1 MIMMFHPSTLLW
13 APQWL
18 RAGLL
23 AFIVGG
29 CGGGVDSG
37 GTGGAATFAS
47 GPISGSGSIFV
58 NGVRFDDS
66 SANVSDEDGSRNRS
80 ELAIGMVVDVRGS
93 SIDSSSGTPS
103 SSASSIS
110 LRSELVGP
118 VDATP
123 APGATSLQVFGQTV
137 DVTTTTVFDN
147 SLTGGVAAL
156 VAGNVV
162 EVYGLLDSLT
172 GRYTATRIERKS
184 GTPAEFRIRAK
195 VSALSTTQKT
205 FTLNGRTISYAGTT
219 DVTSNLS
226 DGLVVRVRVNTTPN
240 AGVWSATRVRTGASN
255 PDDGSHAQV
264 VGLVSAFTSLAQ
276 FSVDGVAV
284 STSAATQFP
293 DGTTFGLGDRVEVE
307 GLVTAGVIAAA
318 KVELETSGGTNEF
331 EFRGP
336 IENVNPGN
344 QTVTVRGTTISYAG
358 SVEFRPNGTS
368 ASNLVQDVAVEVK
381 ATLVNGNQY
390 QATRIEFR

>member
-1 MIMMFHPSTLLW
+1 MLFHRLTLPW

-37 GTGGAATFAS
+37 GTGGAPAYAS
-47 GPISGSGSIFV
+47 GPITGSGSIFV
-58 NGVRFDDS
+58 NGVRFDDTNAS
-66 SANVSDEDGSRNRS
+66 VSDEDGSRNRS
-80 ELAIGMVVDVRGS
+80 ELKLGMVVDVRGS
-93 SIDSSSGTPS
+93 SIDGSSGTPS
-103 SSASSIS
+103 STASSVS

-137 DVTTTTVFDN
+137 DVTTTTVFDD
-147 SLTGGVAAL
+147 SLLGGLAAL

-184 GTPAEFRIRAK
+184 STPAVFRIRGK
-195 VSALSTTQKT
+195 VSALSTTQMT
-205 FTLNGRTISYAGTT
+205 FTLGGRTISYAGTS
-219 DVTSNLS
+219 DVTANLS
-226 DGLVVRVRVNTTPN
+226 NDLVVRVRVNTSPT
-240 AGVWSATRVRTGASN
+240 AGGVWSATRVRTGASN

-284 STSAATQFP
+284 STSATTQFP
-293 DGTTFGLGDRVEVE
+293 DGPTFGLGDRVEVE

-318 KVELETSGGTNEF
+318 KVELETASGANEF
-331 EFRGP
+331 DFRGP
-336 IENVNPGN
+336 IENVNTAN
-344 QTVTVRGTTISYAG
+344 QTITVRGVTISYAG
-358 SVEFRPNGTS
+358 GVEFKPTGTS
-368 ASNLVQDVAVEVK
+368 AGNLVQGVAVEVK

-390 QATRIEFR
+390 QATRIEFK